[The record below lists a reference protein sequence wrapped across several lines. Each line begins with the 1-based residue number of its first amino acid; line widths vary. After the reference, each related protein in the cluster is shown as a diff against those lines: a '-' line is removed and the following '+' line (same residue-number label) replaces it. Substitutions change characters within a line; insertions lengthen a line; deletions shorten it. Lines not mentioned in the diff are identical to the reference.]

1 MGIEEALEIISNIES
16 MFLLEDWHTRDTVVT
31 ILALL
36 LRLRKAPGP
45 EEIIRSKVFTLEG
58 WVQSLFR
65 KYESSV
71 SKDIIKGTI
80 LAECQSLKNIVTNA
94 VLALKS

>member
-16 MFLLEDWHTRDTVVT
+16 MFLLEDWHSRDTVVAV
-31 ILALL
+31 LALL
-36 LRLRKAPGP
+36 LRLRRAPGP
-45 EEIIRSKVFTLEG
+45 EEIIRRKVLKLEDCI
-58 WVQSLFR
+58 QSLFR
-65 KYESSV
+65 KHESFA

-80 LAECQSLKNIVTNA
+80 LAECQSLKHIVSNA